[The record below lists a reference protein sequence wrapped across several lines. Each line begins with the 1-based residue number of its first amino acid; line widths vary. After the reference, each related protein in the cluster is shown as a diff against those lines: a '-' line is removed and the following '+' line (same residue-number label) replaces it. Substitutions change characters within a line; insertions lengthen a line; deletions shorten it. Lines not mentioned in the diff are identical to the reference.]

1 MTTQEIIEVIKGLS
15 VLELNELVKACEEEF
30 GVSAAA
36 GVVVAAAG
44 DGAGAGEEK
53 TEFDVELT
61 EVGPNKVK
69 VIKVVREVTGLGL
82 KEAKEAVDNAPKVLK
97 EAASKEEAE
106 ELLSMYN
113 PNVKYIYQGTENDFV
128 ALKEKGLEGYV
139 FLMDADT
146 DLGMFVN
153 KDDAKIYYFHPSGYL
168 ELAE

>member
-1 MTTQEIIEVIKGLS
+1 MKKAIITLSLICAGLLATSNIGDLVFAQDTTKNINKS
-15 VLELNELVKACEEEF
+15 LNS
-30 GVSAAA
+30 GISTYTSSA
-36 GVVVAAAG
+36 
-44 DGAGAGEEK
+44 
-53 TEFDVELT
+53 
-61 EVGPNKVK
+61 NK
-69 VIKVVREVTGLGL
+69 L
-82 KEAKEAVDNAPKVLK
+82 N
-97 EAASKEEAE
+97 KEEAE

>member
-1 MTTQEIIEVIKGLS
+1 MKKAIITLSLICAGLLATS
-15 VLELNELVKACEEEF
+15 NIGDLVFAQVTSKNI
-30 GVSAAA
+30 
-36 GVVVAAAG
+36 
-44 DGAGAGEEK
+44 
-53 TEFDVELT
+53 
-61 EVGPNKVK
+61 NKS
-69 VIKVVREVTGLGL
+69 
-82 KEAKEAVDNAPKVLK
+82 NN
-97 EAASKEEAE
+97 EEAE

>member
-1 MTTQEIIEVIKGLS
+1 MEKYIKILKLLIFTCTLFIGINLCELYPEAYSPEEGQKIEAFIDKNEDLLSSEEKDNLSEIINK
-15 VLELNELVKACEEEF
+15 LN
-30 GVSAAA
+30 
-36 GVVVAAAG
+36 
-44 DGAGAGEEK
+44 
-53 TEFDVELT
+53 
-61 EVGPNKVK
+61 
-69 VIKVVREVTGLGL
+69 
-82 KEAKEAVDNAPKVLK
+82 
-97 EAASKEEAE
+97 KEEAE

>member
-1 MTTQEIIEVIKGLS
+1 MLKDFFKALREEGKRKK
-15 VLELNELVKACEEEF
+15 LEQVQ
-30 GVSAAA
+30 
-36 GVVVAAAG
+36 
-44 DGAGAGEEK
+44 
-53 TEFDVELT
+53 
-61 EVGPNKVK
+61 
-69 VIKVVREVTGLGL
+69 
-82 KEAKEAVDNAPKVLK
+82 KEAN
-97 EAASKEEAE
+97 KEEAE

>member
-1 MTTQEIIEVIKGLS
+1 M
-15 VLELNELVKACEEEF
+15 
-30 GVSAAA
+30 
-36 GVVVAAAG
+36 
-44 DGAGAGEEK
+44 D
-53 TEFDVELT
+53 
-61 EVGPNKVK
+61 
-69 VIKVVREVTGLGL
+69 
-82 KEAKEAVDNAPKVLK
+82 KVLK
-97 EAASKEEAE
+97 RKKDDSMYDSRYIELEKLMNIINKLNKEEAE

>member
-1 MTTQEIIEVIKGLS
+1 MNKKKKAIITLSLICAGLLATSNIGDLVFAQDTTKNINKTNNVEVQVINK
-15 VLELNELVKACEEEF
+15 LN
-30 GVSAAA
+30 
-36 GVVVAAAG
+36 
-44 DGAGAGEEK
+44 
-53 TEFDVELT
+53 
-61 EVGPNKVK
+61 
-69 VIKVVREVTGLGL
+69 
-82 KEAKEAVDNAPKVLK
+82 
-97 EAASKEEAE
+97 KEEAE

>member
-1 MTTQEIIEVIKGLS
+1 MKRIFLVDTENVNITALS
-15 VLELNELVKACEEEF
+15 SANKLN
-30 GVSAAA
+30 
-36 GVVVAAAG
+36 
-44 DGAGAGEEK
+44 
-53 TEFDVELT
+53 
-61 EVGPNKVK
+61 
-69 VIKVVREVTGLGL
+69 
-82 KEAKEAVDNAPKVLK
+82 
-97 EAASKEEAE
+97 KEEAE

>member
-1 MTTQEIIEVIKGLS
+1 MKKAIITLSLICAGLLATSNIGDLVFAQDTTKNINKSNNVEVQVINK
-15 VLELNELVKACEEEF
+15 LN
-30 GVSAAA
+30 
-36 GVVVAAAG
+36 
-44 DGAGAGEEK
+44 
-53 TEFDVELT
+53 
-61 EVGPNKVK
+61 
-69 VIKVVREVTGLGL
+69 
-82 KEAKEAVDNAPKVLK
+82 
-97 EAASKEEAE
+97 KEEAE

-168 ELAE
+168 ELADKKEI

>member
-1 MTTQEIIEVIKGLS
+1 MDDKIYMKKAIILSLICAGLLATSNIGDLVFAQDTTKNINKTNNVEVQVINK
-15 VLELNELVKACEEEF
+15 LN
-30 GVSAAA
+30 
-36 GVVVAAAG
+36 
-44 DGAGAGEEK
+44 
-53 TEFDVELT
+53 
-61 EVGPNKVK
+61 
-69 VIKVVREVTGLGL
+69 
-82 KEAKEAVDNAPKVLK
+82 
-97 EAASKEEAE
+97 KEEAE

>member
-1 MTTQEIIEVIKGLS
+1 MYMKKAIITLSLICAGLLATSNIGDLVFAQDTTKNINKTNNVEVQVINK
-15 VLELNELVKACEEEF
+15 LN
-30 GVSAAA
+30 
-36 GVVVAAAG
+36 
-44 DGAGAGEEK
+44 
-53 TEFDVELT
+53 
-61 EVGPNKVK
+61 
-69 VIKVVREVTGLGL
+69 
-82 KEAKEAVDNAPKVLK
+82 
-97 EAASKEEAE
+97 KEEAE

-113 PNVKYIYQGTENDFV
+113 PNVKYIYQGTENDFA